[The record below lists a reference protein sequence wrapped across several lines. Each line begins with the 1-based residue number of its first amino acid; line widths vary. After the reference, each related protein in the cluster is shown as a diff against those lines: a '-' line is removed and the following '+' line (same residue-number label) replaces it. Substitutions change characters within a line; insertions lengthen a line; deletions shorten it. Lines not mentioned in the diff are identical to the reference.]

1 MENIMKKLVISAVLV
16 AAMALPVLADGVDTE
31 ASASA
36 RFEAAMGTP
45 VVDGVKD
52 EAYKAA
58 QKIPMSVKTSGDGL
72 TSGNAWVLWD
82 MKNIYVYFDVTD
94 PVLSKEASKGSFYVM
109 DAVDLGLD
117 LSGTPGETDK
127 INAGHY
133 MAAAPVEKDMVF
145 SWRGSGKHFM
155 ANLNEAKYEAV
166 KTDNGYAV
174 EMCIPW
180 GKDYKPEVDAVIGVA
195 FHINSDEDGEPG
207 GEGNYYSGAGQ
218 ERLWKTSENY
228 DKLVLTSKKLEP
240 ETPSGK
246 GTAAD
251 SVWISGAMAEAL
263 QKLAGSFKGIGSK

>member
-1 MENIMKKLVISAVLV
+1 MKKLMISAVLV

-31 ASASA
+31 TPAHAK
-36 RFEAAMGTP
+36 FEAAMGTP
-45 VVDGVKD
+45 IVDGAKD

-82 MKNIYVYFDVTD
+82 TKNIYVYFDVTD
-94 PVLSKEASKGSFYVM
+94 PVLSKEASNGSFYVM
-109 DAVDLGLD
+109 DAVGFGLD
-117 LSGTPGETDK
+117 LSGTPGEIDK

-228 DKLVLTSKKLEP
+228 DELVLTSKKFES
-240 ETPSGK
+240 ETPGGK
-246 GTAAD
+246 VTAAD

-263 QKLAGSFKGIGSK
+263 QKLAGSFKGIGSN

>member
-1 MENIMKKLVISAVLV
+1 MENIMRKLMVSAVLV
-16 AAMALPVLADGVDTE
+16 AAMALPVLADGVDTGIPAHAE
-31 ASASA
+31 
-36 RFEAAMGTP
+36 FEAAMGTP
-45 VVDGVKD
+45 IVDGVKD

-58 QKIPMSVKTSGDGL
+58 QKIPINVKTSGDGL

-82 MKNIYVYFDVTD
+82 AKNIYVYFDVID
-94 PVLSKEASKGSFYVM
+94 PVLSKEASKGSFYLM
-109 DAVDLGLD
+109 DAVGVGLD
-117 LSGTPGETDK
+117 LSGTPGDLSK

-133 MAAAPVEKDMVF
+133 MAAAPVEDDMVF

-155 ANLNEAKYEAV
+155 ANLNEAKYDAV

-180 GKDYKPEVDAVIGVA
+180 GKDYKPEADAVIGAA

-207 GEGNYYSGAGQ
+207 YEGSYYSGAGQ
-218 ERLWKTSENY
+218 EKMWKTSENY

-240 ETPSGK
+240 VTPGGK

-263 QKLAGSFKGIGSK
+263 RKLAGSFKGIGSN